1 MTLQV
6 GAIFKEKMAGSLKN
20 DIGNLVIFMKAVAS
34 LKICNL
40 MSSFCRKHIKF
51 QMKKQ
56 RRIMSHETE
65 RVIQRKANS

>member
-34 LKICNL
+34 LKICTL
-40 MSSFCRKHIKF
+40 MGAFCRKHIKF
-51 QMKKQ
+51 
-56 RRIMSHETE
+56 
-65 RVIQRKANS
+65 